1 MNMRSLFLFLF
12 ALSPPFASATSPL
25 PPHQHCMADNLY
37 RVAAA
42 SPELANLLRRLKT
55 IFAITGGEVPKEKG
69 SKQDAFNEKKSMLIH
84 ALQNFDKLV
93 ESRDHSNLSKDSRDY
108 IRLKLTINGE
118 LAKLEGLVQSLAET
132 HKAEVKAKGS
142 KMTGQELATRKEV
155 LESVVG
161 EFHHAYKL
169 AKGHTHASAEENL
182 GGTAGNKVLGMDELK
197 KGTFSGAGIKTRKE
211 ELTGEQRQMLQEIQ
225 GVTKE
230 QDKVLDEIGGV
241 MDELKNLAENMQD
254 ELQKQNKMLNDLEEK
269 TDNVQGKLDK
279 VNDR

>member
-1 MNMRSLFLFLF
+1 
-12 ALSPPFASATSPL
+12 
-25 PPHQHCMADNLY
+25 MADNLY
-37 RVAAA
+37 RVQAA

-55 IFAITGGEVPKEKG
+55 IFAITGGEVPKSSG
-69 SKQDAFNEKKSMLIH
+69 GKQDAFNEKKSLLIH
-84 ALQNFDKLV
+84 ALQSFDRLV

-118 LAKLEGLVQSLAET
+118 LAKLEGMVQGLAEA
-132 HKAEVKAKGS
+132 HKKEVQQKGS
-142 KMTGQELATRKEV
+142 KMSGEELAARKEV

-169 AKGHTHASAEENL
+169 AKGHTHNSAEENL
-182 GGTAGNKVLGMDELK
+182 GGLAGHKVLGMEDLK
-197 KGTFSGAGIKTRKE
+197 RGSFAGAGIKTRKQ
-211 ELTGEQRQMLQEIQ
+211 ELTGEQRQVLQEIQ

-230 QDKVLDEIGGV
+230 QDQVLDEISGV

-269 TDNVQGKLDK
+269 TDKVQTKLDG
-279 VNDR
+279 VNDRLVL